1 MINIALISHT
11 SALAGAER
19 MLFNMA
25 LILKESDI
33 YNPIVYM
40 PNGPSK
46 ALEDICS
53 SNEIEYRKMGAYSQ
67 YIFNNSS
74 NSSNNYN
81 QLLEATN
88 LIKEQLVNDNV
99 ELILNNT
106 ATSLVGQLI
115 GNEIQIPVIGWIH
128 GILDSGL
135 FPGDFDYEKR
145 LFLDRIF
152 IQLSDRVLCCSDW
165 VKYYYNKYGQNK
177 MFTLYNWTPEPKE
190 LIECESDNKTFVCLN
205 TLDEI
210 KGIFVL
216 LEATKMLKDNNK
228 NFKLLMYGDGA
239 PKIKEKIEKYI
250 EENNLEDCV
259 ELMGRTNDISRVYN
273 STLCL
278 VQPSFVESFGM
289 TIIEAMAHNRPVI
302 ATKCGGPQEIIKD
315 KENGFLIAKNNAREL
330 ADKMEYM
337 LDHPEVAK
345 EMGNQSRRIYKS
357 KFSVEIAKM
366 QIENMIQQ
374 VLNDYNGVSIEKRL
388 IYDLL
393 MEYLKASIK
402 KNIEVTTDMDM
413 STDKIEVPVTPINSA
428 VLRFSRPIRKKRY
441 NMLVEKESITS
452 IGIILAS
459 DKFANRQLEGIVTM
473 NIYFKNKLL
482 RSVSTELKNVKQ
494 NCWTYFTFTPLS
506 DCKNR
511 KITIELACDSIGMTQ
526 YVGIF
531 EDSSK
536 RTFSYK
542 LCDKLRIPA
551 QGLDVLYIDYK

>member
-25 LILKESDI
+25 LILKESNI
-33 YNPIVYM
+33 YKPIVYM

-46 ALEDICS
+46 ALEDICN
-53 SNEIEYRKMGAYSQ
+53 SNEIEYRKMEIYSQ

-81 QLLEATN
+81 QLLGATS
-88 LIKEQLVNDNV
+88 LIKEQLVNDNI
-99 ELILNNT
+99 EMIINNT

-115 GNEIQIPVIGWIH
+115 GNEINIPVIGWIH

-145 LFLDRIF
+145 LFLDRVF
-152 IQLSDRVLCCSDW
+152 IQLSDKVLCCSDW
-165 VKYYYNKYGQNK
+165 VKSYYYRYGYNK
-177 MFTLYNWTPEPKE
+177 MCTLHNWTPEPKE
-190 LIECESDNKTFVCLN
+190 LIEFKPDNKTFVCLN
-205 TLDEI
+205 TLDEV

-216 LEATKMLKDNNK
+216 LEAAKMLKDNNK
-228 NFKLLMYGDGA
+228 HFKLLMYGDGA
-239 PKIKEKIEKYI
+239 PKIKEEIEEYI
-250 EENNLEDCV
+250 RENNLEKCV
-259 ELMGRTNDISRVYN
+259 KLMGRTNDISKVYN
-273 STLCL
+273 NVLCL
-278 VQPSFVESFGM
+278 VQPSFIESFGM

-302 ATKCGGPQEIIKD
+302 ATRCGGPEEIIQD
-315 KENGFLIAKNNAREL
+315 KESGFLIAKNNAKEL
-330 ADKMEYM
+330 ADKMEYV
-337 LDHPEVAK
+337 LDHPEVARQ
-345 EMGNQSRRIYKS
+345 MGNKGRRIYKS
-357 KFSVEIAKM
+357 EFSVEKAKM
-366 QIENMIQQ
+366 QIENTIQQ
-374 VLNDYNGVSIEKRL
+374 VLNDYNGVSIERRL

-393 MEYLKASIK
+393 IEYLKASIK
-402 KNIEVTTDMDM
+402 ENIEATTNMTMAIDN
-413 STDKIEVPVTPINSA
+413 IQVPLTPINSA
-428 VLRFSRPIRKKRY
+428 VLRFSRPIRKKKY
-441 NMLVEKESITS
+441 DMLVKKEYITS

-459 DKFANRQLEGIVTM
+459 DKFANRQLEGIITM

-482 RSVSTELKNVKQ
+482 RSVSNELKSIQQ
-494 NCWTYFTFTPLS
+494 NCWTYFTFKPIS
-506 DCKNR
+506 NCQNKR
-511 KITIELACDSIGMTQ
+511 VTIELVCDSVGVAQ

>member
-11 SALAGAER
+11 SSLAGAER

-25 LILKESDI
+25 LILKEGDI

-40 PNGPSK
+40 PNGPSR

-53 SNEIEYRKMGAYSQ
+53 SNEIEYRMMGVYSQ

-74 NSSNNYN
+74 NTANNYN
-81 QLLEATN
+81 QLLEVAN

-99 ELILNNT
+99 ELIINNT

-115 GNEIQIPVIGWIH
+115 GNEMQVPVIGWIH

-135 FPGDFDYEKR
+135 FPGNFDYEKR

-165 VKYYYNKYGQNK
+165 VKYYYNKYGHDK
-177 MFTLYNWTPEPKE
+177 ISTLYNWTPEPKE
-190 LIECESDNKTFVCLN
+190 LIECEFDNKTFVCLN

-210 KGIFVL
+210 KGVFIL

-239 PKIKEKIEKYI
+239 PKIKERIEKYI
-250 EENNLEDCV
+250 EENNLENYV
-259 ELMGRTNDISRVYN
+259 ELMGRTNDISKVYN
-273 STLCL
+273 NALCL

-315 KENGFLIAKNNAREL
+315 KENGFLIDKNNAREL

-337 LDHPEVAK
+337 LDHPEEAK
-345 EMGNQSRRIYKS
+345 KMGNQSRRIYKN
-357 KFSVEIAKM
+357 KFSVEKAKI

-393 MEYLKASIK
+393 IEYLKASIRE
-402 KNIEVTTDMDM
+402 NVEVTTDMNM
-413 STDKIEVPVTPINSA
+413 STDRMAVSVTPINSE
-428 VLRFSRPIRKKRY
+428 VLRFSGPIRKKKY
-441 NMLVEKESITS
+441 NMLIKKESITS

-459 DKFANRQLEGIVTM
+459 DKFANRQLDGIVTM

-494 NCWTYFTFTPLS
+494 NCWTYFAFSPLLNCQS
-506 DCKNR
+506 R
-511 KITIELACDSIGMTQ
+511 RITIELVCDSIGMTQ
-526 YVGIF
+526 YVGVF
-531 EDSSK
+531 EDNSK
-536 RTFSYK
+536 RTLSHK

>member
-1 MINIALISHT
+1 MINIAIISHT

-25 LILKESDI
+25 LILKESNI
-33 YNPIVYM
+33 YKPIVYM

-53 SNEIEYRKMGAYSQ
+53 SNEIEYRKMEIYSQ

-81 QLLEATN
+81 QLLGATS
-88 LIKEQLVNDNV
+88 LIKEQLVNDNI
-99 ELILNNT
+99 EMIINNT

-115 GNEIQIPVIGWIH
+115 GNEMNIPVIGWIH

-135 FPGDFDYEKR
+135 FPGDFDFEKR
-145 LFLDRIF
+145 LFLDRVF
-152 IQLSDRVLCCSDW
+152 IQLSDKVLCCSDW
-165 VKYYYNKYGQNK
+165 VKSYYHRYGYNK
-177 MFTLYNWTPEPKE
+177 MCTLYNWTPEPKE
-190 LIECESDNKTFVCLN
+190 LIEYKPDNKTFVCLN

-216 LEATKMLKDNNK
+216 LEAAKMLKVNNK
-228 NFKLLMYGDGA
+228 HFKLLMYGDGA
-239 PKIKEKIEKYI
+239 PKIKEEIEEYI
-250 EENNLEDCV
+250 RENNLEKCV
-259 ELMGRTNDISRVYN
+259 KLMGRTNDISKVYN
-273 STLCL
+273 NVLCL

-289 TIIEAMAHNRPVI
+289 TIIEAMAHNRAVI
-302 ATKCGGPQEIIKD
+302 ATRCGGPQEIIQD
-315 KENGFLIAKNNAREL
+315 KENGFLIAKNNAKDL

-337 LDHPEVAK
+337 IDHPEVAR
-345 EMGNQSRRIYKS
+345 EMGNQGRRFYKS
-357 KFSVEIAKM
+357 KFSVEKAKI
-366 QIENMIQQ
+366 QIENTIQQ
-374 VLNDYNGVSIEKRL
+374 VLNDYNGISIERQL

-393 MEYLKASIK
+393 IQYLKASIK
-402 KNIEVTTDMDM
+402 ENIEVTTDITMAI
-413 STDKIEVPVTPINSA
+413 DKIQVPLTPINSA
-428 VLRFSRPIRKKRY
+428 VLRFSRPIRKKKY
-441 NMLVEKESITS
+441 NMLVKKEYITS

-459 DKFANRQLEGIVTM
+459 DKFANRQLEGIITM

-482 RSVSTELKNVKQ
+482 RSVSNELKSIQQ
-494 NCWTYFTFTPLS
+494 NCWTYFTFVPIS
-506 DCKNR
+506 NCQNKR
-511 KITIELACDSIGMTQ
+511 ITIELVCDSVGVTQ

-542 LCDKLRIPA
+542 LCDKLRMPV